1 MADSNNKKKVKSIPA
16 FKTEDEEREFWDNED
31 ASEYFDLDSAVKAK
45 FPNLKYSTESI
56 SIRLPSSLLN
66 DIKIMANKRD
76 VTYQS
81 LIKMMLAEVVAEES
95 VKYKVKPKKK

>member
-1 MADSNNKKKVKSIPA
+1 MANSNNKKEVKPIPA

-31 ASEYFDLDSAVKAK
+31 ASEYFDLDSAVRAK

-76 VTYQS
+76 VPYQS

-95 VKYKVKPKKK
+95 AKYNVKPKKK